1 MKKNTHG
8 GKRNGSGAK
17 KKEPTKVIRVPVSKL
32 EAVKTL
38 ITKRHCPRCL
48 SHSVVM
54 FTADLD
60 LCNACG
66 HTFS

>member
-32 EAVKTL
+32 EAIKEL
-38 ITKRHCPRCL
+38 IKN
-48 SHSVVM
+48 S
-54 FTADLD
+54 
-60 LCNACG
+60 
-66 HTFS
+66 